1 MVIAIGTCERCESP
15 IEQGDLRCAICGL
28 CVAVETGQ
36 RETLAIEVMRCD
48 ECGAVVEYDE
58 KHQAP
63 HCAFCD
69 ATMHLERIEDP
80 VEQTEL
86 YLPFSVDGLEA
97 SRTVK
102 RWLGSLGWFR
112 PSDLKSKAEVE
123 GVRPLWWVGWAF
135 DAEATVSW
143 TADANAGAGRSAWAP
158 HAGQVQL
165 RFDDLVVSASR
176 GLSDKEAA
184 HITPSYNL
192 NGAVPS
198 VVPPEGTTIE
208 KFDVQR
214 SQARD
219 RIRSAIRG
227 VATRIIANEHVPG
240 TTSRKVKVEPL
251 LRELVT
257 RRYSFPAWVMA
268 YRYEGKV
275 YRAVV
280 SGQDASVVL
289 GNAPWSFARIAL
301 AVIGGLIFLAMIGLA
316 IAVGS

>member
-28 CVAVETGQ
+28 CVSVEHEA
-36 RETLAIEVMRCD
+36 RDVLAIEVLRCD
-48 ECGAVVEYDE
+48 ECGAVVEYDAE
-58 KHQAP
+58 HRAP

-86 YLPFSVDGLEA
+86 YLPFTVDGTEA

-112 PSDLKSKAEVE
+112 PADLRSKARVE
-123 GVRPLWWVGWAF
+123 AVRPLLWVGWAF

-143 TADANAGAGRSAWAP
+143 TADSNAGAHRSAWAP
-158 HAGQVQL
+158 HAGQVRL
-165 RFDDLVVSASR
+165 RFDDIVVSASR
-176 GLSDKEAA
+176 GLTDEEAGFL
-184 HITPSYNL
+184 TPSYTL
-192 NGAVPS
+192 SSASPDVEPS
-198 VVPPEGTTIE
+198 QETTVE

-214 SQARD
+214 SQARG

-227 VATRIIANEHVPG
+227 VAARIIENEHVPG
-240 TTSRKVKVEPL
+240 SQTRHVKVEPL
-251 LRELVT
+251 IRELVT

-280 SGQDASVVL
+280 SGQDATVIL
-289 GNAPWSFARIAL
+289 GKAPWSFARIAL
-301 AVIGGLIFLAMIGLA
+301 AIVGGLILVGGAATA
-316 IAVGS
+316 IALSS